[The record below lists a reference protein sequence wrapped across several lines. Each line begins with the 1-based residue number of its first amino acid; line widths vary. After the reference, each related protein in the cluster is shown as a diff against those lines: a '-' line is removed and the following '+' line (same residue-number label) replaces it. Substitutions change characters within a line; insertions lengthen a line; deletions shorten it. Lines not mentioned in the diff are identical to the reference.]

1 LDTGY
6 PIAQENQ
13 ASRVA
18 IAGAGIVG
26 ASVAWR
32 LSQAGIAVTLF
43 DAGVLGGEASSAA
56 AGMLS
61 PGGEFGKPSH
71 WLDLAIAGMR
81 LYPAFVEELRRET
94 GLSIDFQIGG
104 CTHLANTEEERRA
117 AQARAKFQSGVG
129 IRVELT
135 REGLYYPEDGS
146 VDPVELLRALRAAC
160 EARQV
165 RIVEKRRLEEI
176 ESSTYAA
183 VVIAAGAWSG
193 QIAVRYRNQPV
204 TIPGTIPVKGHLLGF
219 DLEPGTLGPMRR
231 HGSTYV
237 LQRSNGFTIAGSTE
251 ERAGFDRTVDAALCE
266 EIHQR
271 AAALFPRLAN
281 LTPSKRWIGF
291 RPQSMEEQG
300 PHIGRVEGTNV
311 WLAYGHYRHGILLAP
326 LTAQRIAGEV
336 ISSLGSGSQ

>member
-1 LDTGY
+1 MM
-6 PIAQENQ
+6 ENQ

-18 IAGAGIVG
+18 IAGAGIIG
-26 ASVAWR
+26 ASIAWR
-32 LSQAGIAVTLF
+32 LSQTGIAVTLF

-71 WLDLAIAGMR
+71 WLDLGLSGMR
-81 LYPAFVEELRRET
+81 LYPAFVKELRAES
-94 GLSIDFQIGG
+94 GLPIDFQICGSIQ
-104 CTHLANTEEERRA
+104 LATSEEERRQA
-117 AQARAKFQSGVG
+117 EARAEFQSAAG
-129 IRVELT
+129 IRVEVT
-135 REGLYYPEDGS
+135 REGLYYPEDGL
-146 VDPVELLRALRAAC
+146 VDPVDLLRALGVAC

-165 RIVEKRRLEEI
+165 RILERQRLEEI
-176 ESSTYAA
+176 ESSPYAA

-204 TIPGTIPVKGHLLGF
+204 TIPVTVPVKGHLIGF
-219 DLEPGTLGPMRR
+219 DLKPYTLGPMRR

-237 LQRSNGFTIAGSTE
+237 LQRANGFMIAGSTE
-251 ERAGFDRTVDAALCE
+251 EQIGFDRTVDGALCE
-266 EIHQR
+266 DIHRR
-271 AAALFPRLAN
+271 ASALFPPLAD

-291 RPQSMEEQG
+291 RPQSVSGEG
-300 PHIGRVEGTNV
+300 PHIGRIAGTNV
-311 WLAYGHYRHGILLAP
+311 WLAYGHYRNGILLAP